1 MTKTE
6 LVSAVAE
13 AVDGITK
20 KKTAEV
26 VEAVFANIHDTLA
39 KGEKVQ
45 VVGFG
50 TFEVRQ
56 RAAREGR
63 NPQDPKKVVKIPA
76 KKVPAFSA
84 GKALK
89 EAVNVVSKKK
99 R

>member
-84 GKALK
+84 GKVLK

-99 R
+99 K